1 MAEENEKVKETIEE
15 ETPKKKTAAP
25 KKKPVKPEEKET
37 GTKEKEDVKTL
48 APPKKTRVRKVKKET
63 PKPESKKEE
72 KKEEEPSKEEMEDEK
87 EEEKTKTLAPPKKTQ
102 VKKVKKETPKPKSKK
117 VEKKGEEPSE
127 EEIDDEEEKEE
138 EIEIIE
144 EEEKETEY
152 KVKIKPKLSKELKHD
167 LKVRKSIKDKTPHF
181 KQQEWFRYKRINESW
196 RRPRGMHS
204 KMRKHKGYRPNVV
217 SVGYGS
223 PKKTRHLHPSGF
235 QEIMVYN
242 TKDLEKINP
251 KSQAA
256 RVGHSVGTRKRIEI
270 EAQAEKKGIR
280 ILNPRRL

>member
-1 MAEENEKVKETIEE
+1 MAEENDKVNKTKEE
-15 ETPKKKTAAP
+15 ETPKKKTEAP
-25 KKKPVKPEEKET
+25 KKKPIKTKEIEETKEKKPIKTEEKEEAKDK
-37 GTKEKEDVKTL
+37 KEIKT
-48 APPKKTRVRKVKKET
+48 PPTPKKT
-63 PKPESKKEE
+63 P
-72 KKEEEPSKEEMEDEK
+72 
-87 EEEKTKTLAPPKKTQ
+87 
-102 VKKVKKETPKPKSKK
+102 VKKVKKEAPKPKPKK
-117 VEKKGEEPSE
+117 VEKKEEKPTDIEKEEKEPSE
-127 EEIDDEEEKEE
+127 EETEEEEEEE
-138 EIEIIE
+138 EIEIVEE
-144 EEEKETEY
+144 EEEKEY

-167 LKVRKSIKDKTPHF
+167 LRVRKNIKDKTPHF
-181 KQQEWFRYKRINESW
+181 RQQEWYRYGRINESW

-217 SVGYGS
+217 SIGYGS
-223 PKKTRHLHPSGF
+223 PKKARNLHPSGF

>member
-1 MAEENEKVKETIEE
+1 MAEEKEEVKERGEE
-15 ETPKKKTAAP
+15 KEFPKKKTDTP

-37 GTKEKEDVKTL
+37 ETKEKEDVKTP

-63 PKPESKKEE
+63 PKPESEKEE
-72 KKEEEPSKEEMEDEK
+72 KKEEEPSKEKMKEKKGEEDK
-87 EEEKTKTLAPPKKTQ
+87 KAPAPPKKTQ
-102 VKKVKKETPKPKSKK
+102 VRKVKKGTPKPESKK
-117 VEKKGEEPSE
+117 EEKKEEGPSE
-127 EEIDDEEEKEE
+127 EEMEDEKKE
-138 EIEIIE
+138 EIEIVE
-144 EEEKETEY
+144 EEAETEY

-167 LKVRKSIKDKTPHF
+167 LMVRKTIKNKTPHF
-181 KQQEWFRYKRINESW
+181 RQQEWFRYKRINESW

-204 KMRKHKGYRPNVV
+204 KMRKHKGYRQNVV

-223 PKKTRHLHPSGF
+223 PKKTRNLHPSGF

-270 EAQAEKKGIR
+270 EKQAEKKGIR
-280 ILNPRRL
+280 VLNPRRL